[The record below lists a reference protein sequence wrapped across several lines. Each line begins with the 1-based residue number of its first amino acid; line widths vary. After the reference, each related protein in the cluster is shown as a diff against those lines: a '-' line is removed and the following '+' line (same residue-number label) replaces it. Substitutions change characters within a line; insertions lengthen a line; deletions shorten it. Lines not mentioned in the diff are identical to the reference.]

1 MSKIYTLC
9 FEWVP
14 ILWWIRSRHQY
25 KTILKKCCMNY
36 HFDIFWL
43 PLWYLLITT
52 LVSSDY
58 HLGIFW
64 LPLWYL
70 LITTLISSDYHL
82 GIFKPFLF
90 QWKDHTVVSFVVE
103 IKGLY
108 CLSLDVYIYIFYNT
122 QRGDSWDYYCYCKW
136 FNFNKMVSMV
146 FSKQS
151 IFIVVVISNKW
162 NTRLFHM
169 TPLIS
174 TTKLTTV
181 WDIYVYI

>member
-1 MSKIYTLC
+1 MKNKTGVISGAESAPTPVHHRFYLGTYCLVASFRFSSLVLFVCLFVC
-9 FEWVP
+9 FCNC
-14 ILWWIRSRHQY
+14 LS
-25 KTILKKCCMNY
+25 
-36 HFDIFWL
+36 IFFFCL
-43 PLWYLLITT
+43 
-52 LVSSDY
+52 S
-58 HLGIFW
+58 
-64 LPLWYL
+64 
-70 LITTLISSDYHL
+70 
-82 GIFKPFLF
+82 
-90 QWKDHTVVSFVVE
+90 
-103 IKGLY
+103 LY

-181 WDIYVYI
+181 WSFHWKRKGLKIPKW